1 MDKHSVIGID
11 LAKRSIQ
18 VCLVNTR
25 SNKVIKNKAVSSN
38 KFLEHLS
45 NVKPC
50 RLFME
55 SCSSAHYWARQLKP
69 MGFEVQL
76 ISPQHIV
83 RHRIGQKTDAN
94 DALAI
99 AEAGLRTKMN
109 FVTVKG
115 IEQQNLQALE
125 RVRERLVKQKTQV
138 TNQTHGLLLEFGIV
152 SGRGLK
158 AIKASISNAL
168 EDAENEL
175 TWEMRHLFA
184 EQRDEINHLHER
196 IVEFTKRIE
205 HYSQIVSPCK
215 SLTDIRGVGPISAA
229 MLYVLLGNGKSFAN
243 GRQAAANIGLTPKQY
258 STGGKV
264 SMYGIGKR
272 GNRRAKAVLIRGAL
286 AVIANLGD
294 KQDRL
299 SCWLR
304 ALIARSCVNKAAVAL
319 ANKTVRTAWAMLRH
333 EQAYNAN
340 IAVMTAA

>member
-50 RLFME
+50 RIFME

-76 ISPQHIV
+76 ISPQHVV

-99 AEAGLRTKMN
+99 AEAGLRTKMH

-138 TNQTHGLLLEFGIV
+138 TNQTPMTIELGQFGHYL
-152 SGRGLK
+152 RDTK
-158 AIKASISNAL
+158 
-168 EDAENEL
+168 EL
-175 TWEMRHLFA
+175 QNRIMKFRHMTTLC
-184 EQRDEINHLHER
+184 R
-196 IVEFTKRIE
+196 
-205 HYSQIVSPCK
+205 CK
-215 SLTDIRGVGPISAA
+215 L
-229 MLYVLLGNGKSFAN
+229 
-243 GRQAAANIGLTPKQY
+243 
-258 STGGKV
+258 
-264 SMYGIGKR
+264 
-272 GNRRAKAVLIRGAL
+272 
-286 AVIANLGD
+286 
-294 KQDRL
+294 
-299 SCWLR
+299 
-304 ALIARSCVNKAAVAL
+304 
-319 ANKTVRTAWAMLRH
+319 
-333 EQAYNAN
+333 
-340 IAVMTAA
+340 